1 MLGRGCQI
9 PLWACSFLAY
19 QRLLQFF
26 YLDWNSVPKGQTP
39 RYFTSVCLSAV
50 CDCSG
55 KCDHGKCSL
64 LSFITAASWLML
76 CFSCPSFKTQVGIGR
91 ELSCVLTV
99 SVSVDMPAGRLR
111 CSRDLPQPILH
122 PGFSHPSS
130 PLICSGSCWHMTHRG
145 DGKRLPLKSAT
156 NFYPRPKATLES
168 VISWQKC
175 LHRVC

>member
-39 RYFTSVCLSAV
+39 RYFTTVCLSAV
-50 CDCSG
+50 CDYSG

-64 LSFITAASWLML
+64 LSFMTAASWLML
-76 CFSCPSFKTQVGIGR
+76 CFSCPSFKTQVDIGR

-99 SVSVDMPAGRLR
+99 SVSVTCLQAGWDAPGICHNPFCILGSPIHLLPWDAVCPAGTWSTEEIGRG
-111 CSRDLPQPILH
+111 CHSSLPPTFILDH
-122 PGFSHPSS
+122 KS
-130 PLICSGSCWHMTHRG
+130 PW
-145 DGKRLPLKSAT
+145 
-156 NFYPRPKATLES
+156 
-168 VISWQKC
+168 
-175 LHRVC
+175 RV